1 MLRIILKFNNTVLK
15 ELKIDQDEIIIG
27 RDTGNDIQIDN
38 IAVSREHARIIKG
51 PNYYFIEDM
60 SSKNGTFVNGKK
72 IKKKFLKGDDEITI
86 GKHSLQIVL
95 EEDPAIMKKRKIK
108 GIDSTFRL
116 GPAEYKRILKN

>member
-15 ELKIDQDEIIIG
+15 ELKIDQDKIIIG

-72 IKKKFLKGDDEITI
+72 INKKFLKEDDEITI

-95 EEDPAIMKKRKIK
+95 EKNPTKMKKKKIK

-116 GPAEYKRILKN
+116 GPAEYKRIFKN

>member
-72 IKKKFLKGDDEITI
+72 INKKFLKEDDEITI

-95 EEDPAIMKKRKIK
+95 EKNPAKMKKKKIK

-116 GPAEYKRILKN
+116 GPEEYKRILKN

>member
-1 MLRIILKFNNTVLK
+1 MLRIILQFNNTVLK

-72 IKKKFLKGDDEITI
+72 INKKFLKEDDEITI
-86 GKHSLQIVL
+86 GKHSLKIVL
-95 EEDPAIMKKRKIK
+95 EENPAKMKKKKIK

>member
-72 IKKKFLKGDDEITI
+72 INKKFLKEDDEITI
-86 GKHSLQIVL
+86 GKHSLKIVL
-95 EEDPAIMKKRKIK
+95 EENPAEMKKKKIK
-108 GIDSTFRL
+108 GIDNTFRL

>member
-72 IKKKFLKGDDEITI
+72 INKKFLKEDDEITI
-86 GKHSLQIVL
+86 GKHSLQNVL
-95 EEDPAIMKKRKIK
+95 EENPAKMKKKKIK

>member
-72 IKKKFLKGDDEITI
+72 INKKFLKEDDEITI

-95 EEDPAIMKKRKIK
+95 EENPEKKKKKKIK

>member
-116 GPAEYKRILKN
+116 GPAEYKRIFKN